1 MLLQHIGWLGRFL
14 LNTLVLLLSAFLA
27 VDAQTSWDAAAA
39 RGPDAQFHA
48 LLEALEQPLSFG
60 TGLGLGI
67 LGLRVGIDL
76 WLGGIKRRRQA
87 AKKLQ
92 KTTVGRVNTTAT
104 TVLVKLSAPAWV
116 GISLFAIPM
125 AVWMMFASSYTPS
138 RQLPLNLSCCQ
149 IVQ

>member
-14 LNTLVLLLSAFLA
+14 LNTLVLLISAFLA
-27 VDAQTSWDAAAA
+27 VDAQTSWDAAVA

-48 LLEALEQPLSFG
+48 LLEALQQPLSFG

-67 LGLRVGIDL
+67 LGLRVGIDR
-76 WLGGIKRRRQA
+76 WLGGIKRRRRA

-92 KTTVGRVNTTAT
+92 KTTVGRVSTTTT

-116 GISLFAIPM
+116 GTRCL
-125 AVWMMFASSYTPS
+125 PS
-138 RQLPLNLSCCQ
+138 PWLSGSCSQAAKCSRGSCRS
-149 IVQ
+149 I